1 MISIKAIFIIFYLL
15 ELGSLTTNNQVTIY
29 KKMFTNV
36 KKKNIWKIQI
46 LQFVCEIQ

>member
-36 KKKNIWKIQI
+36 KKKEYLEDSDITI
-46 LQFVCEIQ
+46 CM

>member
-1 MISIKAIFIIFYLL
+1 MISIKATVIIFYLL

-36 KKKNIWKIQI
+36 KKEYLEDSDITI
-46 LQFVCEIQ
+46 CM